1 MRPLFEVGKILKLHE
16 QTIEKS
22 RLNGWQKR
30 TLFALSKCRTAELG
44 GHIDQCNHAA
54 CGYLHM
60 SYNSCR
66 NRHCPK
72 CQGHKREEWIEKRE
86 DELLRVGYY
95 HVVFTL
101 PSELNQLALHNPR
114 LLYGTLYKVAWS
126 VIKGFGDNPTFL
138 GAKTGMIAILHTW
151 GQNLSLHPHLHCIVP
166 AGGVKENGRW
176 KHAPKGNDFLF
187 PVKEMSTV
195 FRAQFV
201 AELRKNGVKDKALF
215 DALFSKP
222 WVIYAKKPFRNASS
236 VVEYL
241 GRYTHKIAISNHR
254 IVSADKNHVTF
265 RVKNYKKDG
274 VNELVKL
281 KTKEFIRRFS
291 LHILPKQF
299 VRIRHF
305 GFLSSTGKRLHLE
318 NLQKQ
323 LGKPKVKEKISDH
336 LRCPKCKKGQLVT
349 KCLYAGR
356 APPKYWLDL
365 LNQQLNKQK
374 EESKKINITV

>member
-323 LGKPKVKEKISDH
+323 LGKPKVK
-336 LRCPKCKKGQLVT
+336 
-349 KCLYAGR
+349 
-356 APPKYWLDL
+356 
-365 LNQQLNKQK
+365 
-374 EESKKINITV
+374 